1 MTALSAIAGIPGG
14 FALLATV
21 PADTAQY
28 LGHML
33 RVAQKLAYLYRWPD
47 LFEEDDEPD
56 DAT

>member
-33 RVAQKLAYLYRWPD
+33 RVAQKLAYLYSWPD